1 MSNQADARVIV
12 QGADCAEAAPRA
24 RGHRSWP
31 LAIAAVVLLIAGSAT
46 PWARAHSF
54 ASEPPTAPPTKAP
67 IAPPAPDAPSPA
79 APTAPVKPDAPSP
92 LAGPSVKPSAPSGAP
107 SKPVAP
113 GAPHAPGA
121 MADNARPA
129 SPRLGAT
136 TLVETTF
143 DGNVVRLPTSPE
155 AAACAKLALSDE
167 HRAACDAIFV
177 RRARVLDEFVSNHLD
192 ILVKLNTASGSGD
205 KRDALAQLLQAV
217 SALRGLNSDGSLQG
231 QIRRALPQEQ
241 RPSFD
246 AMVNGYWDAIY
257 QERFQTASRAGEAAP
272 ARLAILVEERLKN
285 TGKEIENAFKRQ
297 LASGGIL
304 QSYLT
309 RDLGLSPEQEL
320 KVREL
325 TERFTTEAGE
335 SPTEAQKASYGLR
348 LLSMLNS
355 EQRQKL
361 IKRFRNGM

>member
-1 MSNQADARVIV
+1 MSNQADAREIV
-12 QGADCAEAAPRA
+12 QGADCAEASPRA
-24 RGHRSWP
+24 RGRRSWP
-31 LAIAAVVLLIAGSAT
+31 LAIAAVVLVVAGSST

-54 ASEPPTAPPTKAP
+54 ASEPPPAAPTKAP
-67 IAPPAPDAPSPA
+67 PAPPAPDAPSPA

-92 LAGPSVKPSAPSGAP
+92 LAGPSVKPSAPRS
-107 SKPVAP
+107 
-113 GAPHAPGA
+113 APHAPGA

-129 SPRLGAT
+129 SRALGAT

-177 RRARVLDEFVSNHLD
+177 RRARVLDEFVTNHLD

-205 KRDALAQLLQAV
+205 KRDALAQLLQAA

-231 QIRRALPQEQ
+231 QIRRALPREQ

-246 AMVNGYWDAIY
+246 AMVNGYWDAIH
-257 QERFQTASRAGEAAP
+257 QERLQAAARAGEPAP

-304 QSYLT
+304 QAYIS
-309 RDLGLSPEQEL
+309 RDLNLSPEQEL

-325 TERFTTEAGE
+325 TESFSREAGE

-361 IKRFRNGM
+361 IKRLRNGM